1 MARYIVS
8 SGAPTPS
15 GRRGSVTFED
25 MYPGLLAT
33 TQMAG
38 GEGVTKAKGPAADL
52 LDDFTPGSPDFFVRT
67 RAGGI
72 ALLALVLAGM
82 TYLDDR
88 RRAA

>member
-1 MARYIVS
+1 MARYIVPD
-8 SGAPTPS
+8 ARPTPS

-38 GEGVTKAKGPAADL
+38 GEGVVKAKNPATEL
-52 LDDFTPGSPDFFVRT
+52 FDDFTPGSPDFFVRT

-88 RRAA
+88 QRG